1 MRDAEFAEFLAWAL
15 PRLRLRREG
24 FRRVRGQVRKRVA
37 RRVLELGL
45 AGAAAYRDWL
55 GSHPEEWDTLDALCR
70 VTISRFWRDR
80 GVFEF
85 LARDPL
91 PRFAERNSEVRV
103 WSAGCASGEEPYS
116 IALLWHIG
124 LHARFPR
131 CGLRV
136 LATDA
141 DPALIG
147 RARAACYGAGSFR
160 ELPTGWLEAA
170 FEQRGSEYCL
180 KPEYRAGV
188 EFAEGDIRRE
198 MPAGPFHIVLCRNVA
213 FLYFANE
220 VQRRVAVGL
229 RESMAP
235 GGVLIVG
242 RHEELP
248 PDTAGFATIS
258 RGIYSAV

>member
-1 MRDAEFAEFLAWAL
+1 MREAEFAELLAWAL
-15 PRLRLRREG
+15 PRLRLRGEG

-37 RRVLELGL
+37 RRVQELGL
-45 AGAAAYRDWL
+45 ADAAAYREWL
-55 GSHPEEWDTLDALCR
+55 GAHPQEWDTFDALCR

-80 GVFEF
+80 GVFE
-85 LARDPL
+85 LLGRDAM
-91 PRFAERNSEVRV
+91 PRFAQRNSEVRV

-116 IALLWHIG
+116 VALLWHIEV
-124 LHARFPR
+124 HARFPG

-141 DPALIG
+141 DAALIT

-160 ELPTGWLEAA
+160 ELPAGWLQIA
-170 FEQRGSEYCL
+170 FEKRGSEYCL

-188 EFAEGDIRRE
+188 EFAAGDIRRE
-198 MPAGPFHIVLCRNVA
+198 MPEGTFHIVLCRNVA
-213 FLYFANE
+213 FLYFASE
-220 VQRRVAVGL
+220 VQRRVAAGL
-229 RESMAP
+229 RERMVP
-235 GGVLIVG
+235 GSVLIVG

-248 PDTAGFATIS
+248 PDTPGFATIS